1 MGSVENRRHAAMPRH
16 RAAAPMPV
24 DPRCIEPAAQH
35 TRRISMSPAPAH
47 RWPANVLMLSG
58 VIAAFHLGKVSP
70 AIPVLQHSLGLTRV
84 EAGFLLSLMQ
94 VAGASVGVIMG
105 MFSDSFGARR
115 SLITGH
121 VLLGLSSLL
130 ALAAGSAGQ
139 LLALRAVESLG
150 LLMIVLSTP
159 AMLRIVVPPQR
170 LSFRLGLWG
179 CYMAIGTASAFVLGP
194 YVIEAAGWKGW
205 WLLPALLSLLAIGLL
220 AHAVPSDRTAGTART
235 AAAAAGPSWRQRLW
249 TVLSCRNPWL
259 VGLAFAMYSGQWI
272 AIIGFLP
279 LIYVEAGMT
288 DAAAGLLTALASLVN
303 IVGNI
308 AAAVLIHRGVSQRR
322 LLALGYFFILSMT
335 IVAFSS
341 ATQGLPV
348 LRYLAILLF
357 SAVGGVIPATLF
369 ILVVRTA
376 PSDKVIAAS
385 VGWMQ
390 QLSSLGMLLMPP
402 LLARLADLAGGWH
415 WTWLATSLAAVIGF
429 VLAAMVARPQL
440 EAPIVGPGSPVSA
453 SQAPSAEP

>member
-1 MGSVENRRHAAMPRH
+1 
-16 RAAAPMPV
+16 
-24 DPRCIEPAAQH
+24 
-35 TRRISMSPAPAH
+35 MSPTPAH
-47 RWPANVLMLSG
+47 RWPANFLMLSG
-58 VIAAFHLGKVSP
+58 VIGAFHLGKVSP
-70 AIPVLQHSLGLTRV
+70 AIPMLQDSLGLTRV

-94 VAGASVGVIMG
+94 FAGASVGVMMG

-121 VLLGLSSLL
+121 TLLCLASLL
-130 ALAAGSAGQ
+130 ALAAGNAGQ
-139 LLALRAVESLG
+139 LLALRAFESLG
-150 LLMIVLSTP
+150 FLMIVLSTP
-159 AMLRIVVPPQR
+159 AMLRIVVPPER

-194 YVIEAAGWKGW
+194 YLIEAAGWKGW
-205 WLLPALLSLLAIGLL
+205 WLFPALLSLLSVALL
-220 AHAVPSDRTAGTART
+220 AHAVPSDRARGTSGAGG
-235 AAAAAGPSWRQRLW
+235 AAAGPSWRQRLW
-249 TVLSCRNPWL
+249 SVLSCRNPWL

-303 IVGNI
+303 ITGNI
-308 AAAVLIHRGVSQRR
+308 AAAILIHRGVSQRR
-322 LLALGYFFILSMT
+322 LLAVGYFFILSMT

-341 ATQGLPV
+341 ATHGMPV
-348 LRYLAILLF
+348 LRYVAILLF

-415 WTWLATSLAAVIGF
+415 WTWLATSLAALVGF
-429 VLAAMVARPQL
+429 VLASIVARPQL
-440 EAPIVGPGSPVSA
+440 EAPILEPERPVAA
-453 SQAPSAEP
+453 SQAPGVKP